1 LKIDD
6 LGKMWGEDLNIDET
20 AIASE
25 AARIPVLH
33 NKYYMIY
40 VQEVLR
46 LKMLRTQLT
55 TLTKD
60 KTEYYN
66 GSLDPAELKK
76 RGWAPNSL
84 RILKADI
91 PKYVE
96 SDNDVIDMSLKISLA
111 ETLVKYLE
119 DIIKQ
124 ISNRNFILKNILEWN
139 KFQSGSM

>member
-1 LKIDD
+1 
-6 LGKMWGEDLNIDET
+6 MWGEDLKIDET